1 MKNRIGLMILS
12 VVLVTLLCL
21 PLVSAQPP
29 FIQPTE
35 LGSGYEIKI
44 PPFGILKQNQDFE
57 FSFHVF
63 NISDGVP
70 ITDISTTCQFHLYNN
85 SGNHLFENNSIK
97 YEIDHG
103 SVNEWEVKVDGG
115 NFSQLGSYSY
125 IVQCNSTGLGGFES
139 VEFEVTGTGQEFT
152 QPKAILF
159 LGLMALLIFL
169 FIIIFKGIQML
180 PITDEFD
187 EEGTLLSVNKLRYV
201 RPVLYVVEW
210 FLIVA
215 LMFIGSNMALAYM
228 GTALLGD
235 VLFVIFQIM
244 FGLSLPMIV
253 VWFVYILY
261 SVFQDKK
268 MKEYTE
274 RGWEF

>member
-1 MKNRIGLMILS
+1 MKLK
-12 VVLVTLLCL
+12 VLVSLLIFFSL
-21 PLVSAQPP
+21 LFVVNFVSAQP
-29 FIQPTE
+29 FIQPTSFTE
-35 LGSGYEIKI
+35 GYEIKI
-44 PPFGILKQNQDFE
+44 PPFGVLKQNTDFH
-57 FSFHVF
+57 FHFHVF